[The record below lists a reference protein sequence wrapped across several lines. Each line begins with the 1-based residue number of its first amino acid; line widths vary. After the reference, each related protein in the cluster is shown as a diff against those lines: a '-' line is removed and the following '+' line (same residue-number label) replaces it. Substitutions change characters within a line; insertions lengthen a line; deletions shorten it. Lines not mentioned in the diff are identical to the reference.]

1 MGLLIELN
9 EQANKV
15 CNELIAA
22 KRARKAAKTKEDAA
36 YHAGREEEL
45 EKWLSSLEKMITAI
59 IERNAKKM
67 SPCIARGKKATFH
80 RWSDRSEILEPSEQN
95 SGGVMRWTVAIV
107 EYEDGQVGEV
117 LPRDIQFINEEREDE
132 HK

>member
-1 MGLLIELN
+1 MGLLMELN
-9 EQANKV
+9 EQANNV

-22 KRARKAAKTKEDAA
+22 KRAREAAKTKADAA

-45 EKWLSSLEKMITAI
+45 QKWLSSLETMITAI
-59 IERNAKKM
+59 IDRNANI
-67 SPCIARGKKATFH
+67 SCIARGKKATFH
-80 RWSDRSEILEPSEQN
+80 RWSDRSEITEPDIA

-117 LPRDIQFINEEREDE
+117 LPRDIQFIHDEREDE